1 MYLILSLLIKAHS
14 SIPQMRTRCNT
25 AIRSGEKMEK
35 EPLRQTLPC
44 MSKRTVSGMGADITV
59 KVTGKECD

>member
-1 MYLILSLLIKAHS
+1 MH
-14 SIPQMRTRCNT
+14 TRCNT

-44 MSKRTVSGMGADITV
+44 MSKCAVSGMGADITV